1 MKHLTYLACVV
12 FVSGLVA
19 AMIGWSVAAGNFLV
33 PVISIPLG
41 IIVVLACRSNVT
53 TIISDER
60 ENKIRSRA
68 ALRTMEVF
76 VITGAIIAI
85 ILYSYI
91 ASAPLSPVITGKII
105 NNGNGST
112 TMIITEYMP
121 GGALVPGNI
130 VRSTTIH
137 DLNAMN
143 ESEAM
148 AYCSFVR
155 ESYKENESRGLVGM
169 TLGAS
174 MLALIGIYGIFYLYY
189 RKKY

>member
-12 FVSGLVA
+12 FVGGLVA

-53 TIISDER
+53 AIISDER

-91 ASAPLSPVITGKII
+91 ASVPLSPVITGKII
-105 NNGNGST
+105 NNGNGSA

-121 GGALVPGNI
+121 GGALAPGNI

-155 ESYKENESRGLVGM
+155 ESYEENENRGLVGM
-169 TLGAS
+169 TLGTS